1 MTGSARAAQLREQV
15 QAGIMAQEEQYP
27 PGPAELEAADPETM
41 PSELEAIDAL
51 QRVFKARA
59 RPRRPCRPAARAP
72 HARRLASSVGTFW
85 NWLV

>member
-1 MTGSARAAQLREQV
+1 
-15 QAGIMAQEEQYP
+15 MAQEEQYP

-59 RPRRPCRPAARAP
+59 LARRPCRPAARAP
-72 HARRLASSVGTFW
+72 HAGRPASIAGTSW
-85 NWLV
+85 NWLM

>member
-1 MTGSARAAQLREQV
+1 M
-15 QAGIMAQEEQYP
+15 QAGILAQEEQYP

-59 RPRRPCRPAARAP
+59 RPWRLCRPAAHVP
-72 HARRLASSVGTFW
+72 YARRPGGILGTTW
-85 NWLV
+85 GWLV

>member
-1 MTGSARAAQLREQV
+1 LTGSSRAAQLREQV

-59 RPRRPCRPAARAP
+59 RARRPCRPAARAP
-72 HARRLASSVGTFW
+72 HAGRPASIAGTSW
-85 NWLV
+85 NWLM